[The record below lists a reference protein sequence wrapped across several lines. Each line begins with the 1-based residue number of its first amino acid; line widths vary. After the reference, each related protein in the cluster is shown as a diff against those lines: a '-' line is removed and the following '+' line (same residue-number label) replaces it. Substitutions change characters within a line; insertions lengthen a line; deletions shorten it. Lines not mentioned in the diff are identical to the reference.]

1 MNYYFLSIL
10 IPFQLSHLLQSLFAD
25 FVLKYK
31 NWIIKIGK
39 QGYGIIMLFFS
50 PIEKNLYS
58 KLLKLEIVTCFVS
71 ERVGWW
77 LWVFFFWGDKNI
89 VVVLFAVKPGLLL
102 LLLLFFYFFI
112 FLFYIIIINSR
123 LRNDRG

>member
-77 LWVFFFWGDKNI
+77 LWVFFFWEIKI
-89 VVVLFAVKPGLLL
+89 
-102 LLLLFFYFFI
+102 
-112 FLFYIIIINSR
+112 
-123 LRNDRG
+123 